1 MSFNPN
7 RNKQAQKKK
16 KLEKIF
22 TPVFAL
28 IISQLK
34 DQ

>member
-7 RNKQAQKKK
+7 RNKLKKKKK
-16 KLEKIF
+16 KLKKVF
-22 TPVFAL
+22 TPVFGL
-28 IISQLK
+28 SISQLK